1 MKLKDILK
9 GVYKTD
15 SEIEITDVISNT
27 KDIKKDVLFV
37 CIKGEHFDGHTAA
50 HRAVEKGAAAVVC
63 EHDVGVE
70 NQFIVEN
77 TRNALSLIASNFY
90 GNPTK
95 GLKLIGVTGTN
106 GKTTSVYILKSL
118 LEGLG
123 HRTGLIGTIEYDTC
137 QRKIHAVNTTPE
149 PMLLQSLFA
158 EMADAGCEYV
168 VMEASSQALAQGRL
182 YGEHFCGAIFTNLT
196 EDHLDYHKTQEN
208 YFLAKRMLLEMSDI
222 AIVNT
227 DDAAGRR
234 LLEEQPCRTLGFSLE
249 GEADY
254 SADNIKNAIASVSY
268 WARFNTKAYFVK
280 FTMPGDYSVK
290 NSLAALAL
298 LTELGFNEKK
308 IISLLL
314 EFPGIRG
321 RSEVIPTGR
330 DFTVICDFAHTPD
343 ALKKI
348 LTHINQ
354 FKTGR
359 LICLFGA
366 AGERD
371 AVKRPLMGDITARL
385 ADYLVI
391 TSDNPRFEDEQKIA
405 DDLLKGVKNH
415 ETPYT
420 VILDRAEAIPFA
432 VSLLNSGDVLLL
444 AGKGH
449 EDYQAI
455 RGEDLPFNERELV
468 LKAISKL

>member
-1 MKLKDILK
+1 M
-9 GVYKTD
+9 V
-15 SEIEITDVISNT
+15 SNT
-27 KDIKKDVLFV
+27 GDIKEGVLFV
-37 CIKGEHFDGHTAA
+37 CIKGEHFDGHNAA
-50 HRAVEKGAAAVVC
+50 RQALEKGAAAVVC
-63 EHDVGVE
+63 ERDTGAE
-70 NQFIVEN
+70 NQYIVEN

-90 GNPTK
+90 KNPSK
-95 GLKLIGVTGTN
+95 NLKLIGVTGTN

-118 LEGLG
+118 LEAFG

-158 EMADAGCEYV
+158 EMVDAGCEYA

-182 YGEHFCGAIFTNLT
+182 YGEHFCGAIFTNIT
-196 EDHLDYHKTQEN
+196 EDHLDYHKTKEN
-208 YFLAKRMLLEMSDI
+208 YYLAKRMLLEMSDL
-222 AIVNT
+222 AVVNA
-227 DDAAGRR
+227 DDESGKR
-234 LLEEQPCRTLGFSLE
+234 LLSEQPCRAVGYSLA
-249 GEADY
+249 GAGKY
-254 SADNIKNAIASVSY
+254 NADNIKYAISAVSY
-268 WARFNTKAYFVK
+268 WARFDSKAYYIK
-280 FTMPGDYSVK
+280 FPMPGDYSVK
-290 NSLAALAL
+290 NSLAAFAL
-298 LTELGFNEKK
+298 LAELGFDEKK
-308 IISLLL
+308 IIPALLD
-314 EFPGIRG
+314 FPGVRG

-348 LTHINQ
+348 LTHINK

-359 LICLFGA
+359 LICLYGA

-391 TSDNPRFEDEQKIA
+391 TSDNPRFENEQKIA
-405 DDLLKGVKNH
+405 DDLLRGVKNH
-415 ETPYT
+415 DTPYS
-420 VILDRAEAIPFA
+420 VILDRREAINFA
-432 VSLLNSGDVLLL
+432 VSLLKSGDVLLL

-455 RGEDLPFNERELV
+455 GGVDYPFNERELV
-468 LKAISKL
+468 LEAISRI